1 MALVDLTAT
10 GDDDLLSLK
19 EKESMEQ
26 VWSHRDEQL
35 RRMQTEILDFEDI
48 EEQLNLNQFT
58 LDDFRA
64 QLLNYLRGK
73 ETELK
78 NASLGLYAIT
88 APLTHDG
95 VPVNIKPGVI
105 FCLRQTGDAK
115 DDGEG
120 EKLNP
125 IHPYYLVHI
134 SDEGEVSI
142 GFTNPKRILERL
154 RALCVEKA
162 NPDSGLCDW
171 FNEETDNG
179 SDMTVYEM
187 LLDAALGS
195 IREEYNRKVN
205 DQLDA
210 SADALLPIADNQI
223 TEKTEFEL
231 VTWLVIGR

>member
-1 MALVDLTAT
+1 MALVTLTAT
-10 GDDDLLSLK
+10 GDDDLLSLNK
-19 EKESMEQ
+19 NMEPI
-26 VWSHRDEQL
+26 WTHRDEQL

-64 QLLNYLRGK
+64 QLLNYLRDK
-73 ETELK
+73 EAALRD
-78 NASLGLYAIT
+78 APLGLYAVT
-88 APLTHDG
+88 APLMHDE

-105 FCLRQTGDAK
+105 FCLRQTNEAK
-115 DDGEG
+115 DDWEG
-120 EKLNP
+120 DRLNP

-154 RALCVEKA
+154 STLCVGKTHY
-162 NPDSGLCDW
+162 NPDLCNW
-171 FNEETDNG
+171 FNKETDNG

-187 LLDAALGS
+187 LLDAVLDS
-195 IREEYNRKVN
+195 IRQEYNRKVN
-205 DQLDA
+205 DQLDT
-210 SADALLPIADNQI
+210 SADSLLPIADNQI

-231 VTWLVIGR
+231 ITWLVIVQE